1 MKHPKYIYNL
11 LANGIHNEVCCDD
24 LKLVET
30 YIRDSIEVLEAFEI
44 PYTLKYSFYDSKK
57 RKYISNV
64 YSRSVD
70 DYLPF

>member
-1 MKHPKYIYNL
+1 MKHPKYIYKL
-11 LANGIHNEVCCDD
+11 RANGIQNEVCCDD
-24 LKLVET
+24 LKPVEV
-30 YIRDSIEVLEAFEI
+30 YVRDSIEVLEAFEI
-44 PYTLKYSFYDSKK
+44 PYILEYSFYDSKK